1 MFINGR
7 FYSRSVLFAP
17 NDGGESTGSGGA
29 GNSDKTPEGK
39 DSDPDNGGKDKGG
52 NETVPYGRFKEV
64 NDENK
69 SLKAKLAEFE
79 SEKAKAEAEKKKQEE
94 AEALKKGEHEK
105 IIAEKQSALDA
116 YAAKEADWGKR
127 TASIQAMV
135 DGKLEEIKAG
145 HGDDILAKVKATI
158 GSDDP
163 WVILEKLDNVLGLLG
178 AWASRPQGWQQH
190 PAGNGKSKLEI
201 LKEKVEKKER
211 LTPEEERA
219 YFEELAKL
227 S

>member
-17 NDGGESTGSGGA
+17 NDEGESTGAGA

-39 DSDPDNGGKDKGG
+39 NSDPDNGGKDKGG

-69 SLKAKLAEFE
+69 SLKARLAEFE
-79 SEKAKAEAEKKKQEE
+79 SEKAKAEAEKKQQEE
-94 AEALKKGEHEK
+94 AEALKRGEHERL
-105 IIAEKQSALDA
+105 IAEKQAALDA
-116 YAAKEADWGKR
+116 YKSKEDEWGKR

-135 DGKLEEIKAG
+135 DGKLEEIKSN

-178 AWASRPQGWQQH
+178 A
-190 PAGNGKSKLEI
+190 
-201 LKEKVEKKER
+201 
-211 LTPEEERA
+211 
-219 YFEELAKL
+219 
-227 S
+227 

>member
-29 GNSDKTPEGK
+29 GDPDKTPEGK

-79 SEKAKAEAEKKKQEE
+79 SEKVKAEAEKKKQEE

-135 DGKLEEIKAG
+135 DGKLEEIKAS

-178 AWASRPQGWQQH
+178 A
-190 PAGNGKSKLEI
+190 
-201 LKEKVEKKER
+201 
-211 LTPEEERA
+211 
-219 YFEELAKL
+219 
-227 S
+227 

>member
-1 MFINGR
+1 MFINWR
-7 FYSRSVLFAP
+7 FYSRPLRAP
-17 NDGGESTGSGGA
+17 NDGNESAGGA
-29 GNSDKTPEGK
+29 GAPDKTPEGK

-52 NETVPYGRFKEV
+52 NETVPYGRFMEV

-79 SEKAKAEAEKKKQEE
+79 AEKAKAEAEKKKQEE

-116 YAAKEADWGKR
+116 YKSKEDEWGKR

-135 DGKLEEIKAG
+135 DVKLKEVQAN
-145 HGDDILAKVKATI
+145 HGDEILAKVKATI

-178 AWASRPQGWQQH
+178 AWTTRPQGGQQQ
-190 PAGNGKSKLEI
+190 PAGGGQSTYDALKKKLDNGES
-201 LKEKVEKKER
+201 
-211 LTPEEERA
+211 LTPKEEKA
-219 YFEELAKL
+219 YFEALSKL
-227 S
+227 

>member
-1 MFINGR
+1 MWINGR
-7 FYSRSVLFAP
+7 FFSRSMLFSP
-17 NDGGESTGSGGA
+17 NEGVETTGGGA
-29 GNSDKTPEGK
+29 GNPETTPEGK
-39 DSDPDNGGKDKGG
+39 DSAPENGGKDKGG

-105 IIAEKQSALDA
+105 IIAEKQAALDA
-116 YAAKEADWGKR
+116 YKSKEADWEKR
-127 TASIQAMV
+127 TTSVQAMV
-135 DGKLEEIKAG
+135 DAKYKEIQTK
-145 HGDDILAKVKATI
+145 HGDEILAKVKTAI
-158 GSDDP
+158 GSEDP
-163 WVILEKLDNVLGLLG
+163 WVVLERFDAVMAVSELGTQ
-178 AWASRPQGWQQH
+178 RPQGWQQQ
-190 PAGNGKSKLEI
+190 PAGNGKSKLEV

-211 LTPEEERA
+211 LTPEEEKS

-227 S
+227 W